1 MGIIVFEVTRK
12 GQRTTKNLS
21 RALMWYEWAPLDKN
35 GNPLYDEDGKKIHG
49 TMHKL
54 QGGRLDFKYDSYNQ
68 KLAVG
73 TAPVKITSYET
84 ESNSKEIDKWIDA
97 NSVEL
102 KLTVVSGVGIT
113 VTFPDDKKKAVKSAL
128 EDTNFTYEIV

>member
-21 RALMWYEWAPLDKN
+21 RELLWYEWAPKDED
-35 GNPLYDEDGKKIHG
+35 GNPIYDEDGNEVQG
-49 TMHKL
+49 TMHRL
-54 QGGRLDFKYDSYNQ
+54 QGGRLDFKYDFRE
-68 KLAVG
+68 KKMTVG

-84 ESNSKEIDKWIDA
+84 ESNAKEIEKWIDA

-102 KLTVVSGVGIT
+102 KLSIVSGVGIT

-128 EDTNFTYEIV
+128 EDTNFNYEIV